1 MGLTPFILMM
11 NSQAQTV
18 VEPEPE
24 PTGTPPAIEEIF
36 RTVSNKYV
44 DIVFDRGVYVDE
56 DGVDPV
62 TSSNFS
68 IIDFVPGGV
77 TNVAIAAVKRNT
89 HYTSGTALAL
99 LGGESVVRVFLTLT
113 GTPDSTES
121 FRIRCTDVFSPDGT
135 PATLSTDTVK
145 LNITPIA
152 LWDYLETASVT
163 TTGLGIS
170 TLADVMGLASF
181 TQTTDANRPLD
192 GTNEVIFNSATP
204 KYMTAGD
211 VASLE
216 FQKGNSFT
224 VVVKRF
230 KPTNSGAG
238 GYLISKRGPAASQRG
253 WSISVGVDGSLF
265 FVLHD
270 GTSQGFCDYDGFSP
284 AGSEH
289 DLFFINDNGTL
300 NIRDANWNIL
310 GTTGNATG
318 IGTITYGTLPVW
330 LGRRDTDT
338 SNSYLSGSVGKIS
351 IATKALSMD
360 EGMDFLENTN

>member
-1 MGLTPFILMM
+1 MGLTAFILTIK
-11 NSQAQTV
+11 SEAT

-44 DIVFDRGVYVDE
+44 DIVFDRGVYIDNG
-56 DGVDPV
+56 GVDPV
-62 TSSNFS
+62 TADNFS
-68 IIDFVPGGV
+68 IVDFVSGGV

-99 LGGESVVRVFLTLT
+99 IGGETVVRVFLTLT

-121 FRIRCTDVFSPDGT
+121 FRIRCADVYSPDGES
-135 PATLSTDTVK
+135 ATLTTGTVK

-152 LWDYLETASVT
+152 LWDALETAAVT
-163 TTGLGIS
+163 TLSLGVS
-170 TLADVMGLASF
+170 QLTDVMGLANF
-181 TQTTDANRPLD
+181 TQSTDAQRPID
-192 GTNEVIFNSATP
+192 GSGLIGFNSAAP

-265 FVLHD
+265 FVMHD

-289 DLFFINDNGTL
+289 DFFFINNNGTL
-300 NIRDANWNIL
+300 NIIEDANTTR

-338 SNSYLSGSVGKIS
+338 SNSYLSGYFEKIA
-351 IATKALSMD
+351 IVAKAMTLD
-360 EGMDFLENTN
+360 ERTDFLENMN